1 MNIKNIHEN
10 WCTEYTTS
18 YDEFMEETAEVW
30 RDRLVS
36 RGLLIIK
43 GFGPNLTDKQFHN
56 ISSKFGTLWTVED
69 YRAGSGKFDVTL
81 NKETLGT
88 PTSYFKTTNNHWKD
102 TEMFYHSDM
111 AHIGEKSFPARAL
124 YMVRTANDDSGQTE
138 WLNLEEA
145 YDQFT
150 DEEKE
155 YYSDVNIFQH
165 YMYEPGTRI
174 TEYPFLKTN
183 PYSGRVSPRM
193 NCYGKG
199 KTWIHH
205 VTKGGEEV
213 IQFREFMEK
222 IFRLCESKSNTL
234 YKHKWDNGDM
244 LIYDNWNSVHR
255 RDLVTFQPGEPDR
268 LLKRLSFN
276 ISNGN

>member
-1 MNIKNIHEN
+1 MNTRNIHQN

-18 YDEFMEETAEVW
+18 YDEFVAEESSAW
-30 RDRLVS
+30 RDRLVN

-43 GFGPNLTDKQFHN
+43 GLGPNLTDQQFHN
-56 ISSKFGTLWTVED
+56 ISGKFGTLWTVED
-69 YRAGSGKFDVTL
+69 YRNGSGKFDVTL
-81 NKETLGT
+81 NKQNLGT

-102 TEMFYHSDM
+102 TEMFYHADM
-111 AHIGEKSFPARAL
+111 AHVGEKSFPARSL
-124 YMVRTANDDSGQTE
+124 YMVRTAQDDSGQTE

-150 DEEKE
+150 EEEKQ
-155 YYSDVNIFQH
+155 YYSDVKIFQH
-165 YMYEPGTRI
+165 FMYEPGTRI
-174 TEYPFLKTN
+174 TEFPFLKTN
-183 PYSGRVSPRM
+183 PYSGRVSPRL

-205 VTKGGEEV
+205 ITKGGQEV
-213 IQFREFMEK
+213 VELRLFVEK
-222 IFRLCESKSNTL
+222 IFRLCESKPNTL
-234 YKHKWDNGDM
+234 YKHKWENGDM

-255 RDLVTFQPGEPDR
+255 RDIVTFQPGEPDR

-276 ISNGN
+276 IFNE

>member
-1 MNIKNIHEN
+1 
-10 WCTEYTTS
+10 
-18 YDEFMEETAEVW
+18 MEESSSVW
-30 RDRLVS
+30 RDRLVN
-36 RGLLIIK
+36 RGLIILK
-43 GFGPNLTDKQFHN
+43 GFGPDLSDKQFHN
-56 ISSKFGTLWTVED
+56 IASKFGTLWTVED

-81 NKETLGT
+81 NKQNLET
-88 PTSYFKTTNNHWKD
+88 PTSYFKTTNNHWRD

-124 YMVRTANDDSGQTE
+124 YMVRTANNDSGQTE

-150 DEEKE
+150 EDERA

-174 TEYPFLKTN
+174 TEFPFLKTN

-234 YKHKWDNGDM
+234 YKHKWTNGDM
-244 LIYDNWNSVHR
+244 LVYDNWNSVHR
-255 RDLVTFQPGEPDR
+255 RDVVTFQPGEPDR

-276 ISNGN
+276 IFET